1 MVSVRNGGD
10 RLVILE
16 SLRSI
21 KTVDDA
27 GTVTRMEGSIVK
39 LVFASVI
46 FTLGLVNPAKV
57 PRKEREKKNYG
68 CSLNIMNF

>member
-1 MVSVRNGGD
+1 M
-10 RLVILE
+10 VILE

-57 PRKEREKKNYG
+57 PADRRKGEK
-68 CSLNIMNF
+68 L